1 MPRRKM
7 PCASKPVRSASIIAL
22 AAVAASASG
31 TPQAANASRV
41 NASMA
46 AAGKRRGSDI
56 CVTLRY
62 AAAALARTG
71 KYLSSQS

>member
-1 MPRRKM
+1 MPW
-7 PCASKPVRSASIIAL
+7 ASKPVRSASVMVL

-41 NASMA
+41 NAISA

-56 CVTLRY
+56 ALHAPQ
-62 AAAALARTG
+62 AAAARACTG
-71 KYLSSQS
+71 KYWSSQS